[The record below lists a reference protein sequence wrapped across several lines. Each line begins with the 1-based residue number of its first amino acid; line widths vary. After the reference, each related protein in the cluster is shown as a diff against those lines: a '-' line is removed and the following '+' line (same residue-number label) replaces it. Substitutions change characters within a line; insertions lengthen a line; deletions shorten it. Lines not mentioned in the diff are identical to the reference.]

1 MTGNMTI
8 FKFGKNHV
16 RVLVFVGCMMMTK
29 CFLLS
34 CGPVSEIFRVFRLG
48 HHITLFNTFS
58 AMITKGINII
68 FFLLAA
74 YYFIPVPIDDANKDN
89 LRFITSTLLSS
100 VAEDLGTG
108 VQILLK

>member
-1 MTGNMTI
+1 MTGNVTI
-8 FKFGKNHV
+8 FKFGKNHA

-34 CGPVSEIFRVFRLG
+34 CGLVSDIFRVFRLG
-48 HHITLFNTFS
+48 HHKTLFNTFS

-74 YYFIPVPIDDANKDN
+74 YYFIPVPIDDTNKDN
-89 LRFITSTLLSS
+89 LRF
-100 VAEDLGTG
+100 VAATQKIYG
-108 VQILLK
+108 VQIFVK

>member
-8 FKFGKNHV
+8 FKFGKN
-16 RVLVFVGCMMMTK
+16 RAKVLVFVGCMMMTK

-34 CGPVSEIFRVFRLG
+34 CGPVSEIFRVFRFG

-89 LRFITSTLLSS
+89 LRFITSTL
-100 VAEDLGTG
+100 
-108 VQILLK
+108 